1 MRAVSLTAAL
11 ALAGCSPA
19 MAPRAKTAG
28 KVMSLSGVG
37 GLILTSFAASYIGPN
52 AREIVMGFSTLSA
65 IGVGTYAAGDLSQPP
80 PARESVAERHARWA
94 RVLTDRASGYARD
107 GRCWRV
113 RNIDPRVRA
122 YDREHHKTV
131 FMRDPEIVKC
141 LTTAPLQTE
150 PEPPAAAP
158 PATPLDPP
166 DL

>member
-1 MRAVSLTAAL
+1 MRAVSLATAFAI
-11 ALAGCSPA
+11 AGCSPA

-37 GLILTSFAASYIGPN
+37 GLILTACAASYIGPS

-65 IGVGTYAAGDLSQPP
+65 IGVGTYAAGELSQPP
-80 PARESVAERHARWA
+80 PDSETLGERHQRWA
-94 RVLTDRASGYARD
+94 RVLTDRAYGYARD

-113 RNIDPRVRA
+113 RNIEPRVRV
-122 YDREHHKTV
+122 YDRLHHKTV

-141 LTTAPLQTE
+141 LTTAPLQSE
-150 PEPPAAAP
+150 PDPPANP
-158 PATPLDPP
+158 VESP

>member
-11 ALAGCSPA
+11 ALVGCSPA

-37 GLILTSFAASYIGPN
+37 ALILTACAASYIGPD
-52 AREIVMGFSTLSA
+52 AREIVMGFSALSA

-80 PARESVAERHARWA
+80 PDRESTAERHARWA
-94 RVLTDRASGYARD
+94 RVLTDRAYGYARD

-131 FMRDPEIVKC
+131 FLRDPEIVKC

-150 PEPPAAAP
+150 PEPPAP
-158 PATPLDPP
+158 PPLDSP